1 MSIALATMDDI
12 DLDDSMGKGPQSR
25 IRWHDADEEARDPRS
40 PFTRAQD
47 RNHDRDDMSIRSIR
61 SMSGRSSN
69 VDPATALPIQYR
81 TV

>member
-1 MSIALATMDDI
+1 MPIAMENI
-12 DLDDSMGKGPQSR
+12 DLDDLMDKGPQSR
-25 IRWHDADEEARDPRS
+25 IRWHDADEEAGDLRS

-47 RNHDRDDMSIRSIR
+47 RNNDPDNMSIRSIR
-61 SMSGRSSN
+61 SMSRRTSN